1 MKIINTILVAI
12 ILTIF
17 YAAQTNAQNSKI
29 DSLDKLINK
38 TVSDTSRVK
47 LILRKLDILSTF
59 NLDSA
64 INLALKTLKEAQN
77 IQFYK
82 GEVDLRVR
90 LVYNYSYKGY
100 FKQAANQLINLEKI
114 IKPAKDSVD
123 FANLYSSWG
132 LLYGMQSKYDSS
144 IIFYKKAIGIYERTG
159 NKRPLGRNYSNIAIG
174 YQQKSN
180 FPMALFYQQKSLKIN
195 KELKNG
201 PSQAYSYVNMAN
213 TYNNMGDLVRS
224 ENNFLKSIELAKK
237 YKLKNVELYAYT
249 NLSTMFMTKG
259 EWQKSYEFAIKAAE
273 LGGKMGDQGIQAASL
288 SKASKAMTEMK
299 LPEKAIEL
307 SRRAIAIADSSAQPL
322 NINQAYS
329 SMGFVLKSQK
339 KWKEAIPFYE
349 RSFEAIKNANL
360 YTAHNSQLF
369 KQLSECYEKTGEY
382 SKALNMYEKYA
393 IIKDSVRSR
402 ENIQKATEMT
412 MKYEFGKKE
421 QAAKAEQAA
430 KDEISRTRQIA
441 LIIGLILSFL
451 LILGAFIAYYNKRKA
466 NALLKQQK
474 DEIES
479 TLTKLRNTQSQLIQ
493 SEKMASLGELTA
505 GIAHE
510 IKNPLNFVN
519 NFSEISSEL
528 LDEMQIELKNGNN
541 DEVMEIAEDVKHNL
555 EKINQHGKRADSIV
569 KSMLL
574 HSRGSTGKKVLTD
587 LNELLDEY
595 VTLAYHGLRAKNNE
609 FNISIE
615 KNYDKSIEKI
625 NIVPQDLSRVFLNII
640 NNACYAANDKKKKM
654 GEDFIPTLKVFT
666 EKLKDKVEIRI
677 KDNGNGIPNEIK
689 NKIFNPFF
697 TTKPTGEGTGL
708 GLSLCHDI
716 VVKQFGGEIKV
727 ESKEGIGA
735 EFNIKLPVA

>member
-1 MKIINTILVAI
+1 MKKFNIILLII

-17 YAAQTNAQNSKI
+17 YTAQTNAQNKTI
-29 DSLDKLINK
+29 DSLDNLINK
-38 TVSDTSRVK
+38 TVSDTSRVR

-64 INLALKTLKEAQN
+64 INLALKTLKEAQTV
-77 IQFYK
+77 QFYK
-82 GEVDLRVR
+82 GEIDLRVR
-90 LVYNYSYKGY
+90 LVYNYSYKGE
-100 FKQAANQLINLEKI
+100 FKQAANQLIELEKI
-114 IKPAKDSVD
+114 IKPAKDSLD

-144 IIFYKKAIGIYERTG
+144 IVFYKKAIGIYERTG
-159 NKRPLGRNYSNIAIG
+159 SKRPLGRNYSNIAIG

-180 FPMALFYQQKSLKIN
+180 FPMALYYQQKSLKIN
-195 KELKNG
+195 KELKNE
-201 PSQAYSYVNMAN
+201 PTQAYSYVNIAN
-213 TYNNMGDLVRS
+213 TYSSMGDLVRS

-249 NLSTMFMTKG
+249 NLSTMSMNKG
-259 EWQKSYEFAIKAAE
+259 EWQKSYDFAIKAAE

-288 SKASKAMTEMK
+288 SKASKAMTEMEHPK
-299 LPEKAIEL
+299 KAIEL

-360 YTAHNSQLF
+360 YTDHNSRLF
-369 KQLSECYEKTGEY
+369 KQLSECYEKTGKY
-382 SKALNMYEKYA
+382 FKALNAYKKSA

-402 ENIQKATEMT
+402 ENIRKATEMT
-412 MKYEFGKKE
+412 MKYEFGKKVE
-421 QAAKAEQAA
+421 ASKVRQAA
-430 KDEISRTRQIA
+430 KDAITQTRQ
-441 LIIGLILSFL
+441 LVLMIGLILSFL
-451 LILGAFIAYYNKRKA
+451 LILGAFIAFYNKRKA
-466 NALLKQQK
+466 NALLKQKK
-474 DEIES
+474 DEIER

-519 NFSEISSEL
+519 NFSEVSGEL
-528 LDEMQIELKNGNN
+528 IEEMTEELHKNNKDEAL
-541 DEVMEIAEDVKHNL
+541 EIAEDLKQNIK
-555 EKINQHGKRADSIV
+555 KINQHGKRADSIV

-574 HSRGSTGKKVLTD
+574 HSRGSSGKKVLTD

-654 GEDFIPTLKVFT
+654 GEDFVPALKVFT

-677 KDNGNGIPNEIK
+677 KDNGNGIPDEIK

-716 VVKQFGGEIKV
+716 IVKQYGGEI
-727 ESKEGIGA
+727 
-735 EFNIKLPVA
+735 EFDSTTGKGTEFRIKLSLT